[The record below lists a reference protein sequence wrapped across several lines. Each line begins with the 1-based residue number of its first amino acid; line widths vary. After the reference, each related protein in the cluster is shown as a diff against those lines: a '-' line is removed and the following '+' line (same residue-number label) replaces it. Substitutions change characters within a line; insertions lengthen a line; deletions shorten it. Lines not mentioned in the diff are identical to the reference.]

1 MAMRLSS
8 APPEE
13 LQLRVFEA
21 LVETGRCGVQCHLR
35 SRLCSFTVG
44 FAQGGVG
51 QQPLTQPRYG
61 GWHPTLSSAIHLG
74 APDDDRAGFE
84 GPQMVPLI
92 ARPHDQRQENCA
104 LRAAGRRGA
113 ALNS

>member
-1 MAMRLSS
+1 
-8 APPEE
+8 
-13 LQLRVFEA
+13 
-21 LVETGRCGVQCHLR
+21 VETGRCGVQRHLR

-51 QQPLTQPRYG
+51 QQPLTQPSYG
-61 GWHPTLSSAIHLG
+61 SRQPTLSSAVRL
-74 APDDDRAGFE
+74 APDDDRAGLE

-92 ARPHDQRQENCA
+92 ARPHDQRQENGA
-104 LRAAGRRGA
+104 INDAGRRRA

>member
-21 LVETGRCGVQCHLR
+21 LVETGRCGVQRHLR

-51 QQPLTQPRYG
+51 QQPLTQPSYG
-61 GWHPTLSSAIHLG
+61 SRQPTLSSAVHL